1 MNPARPPAGV
11 DLCAA
16 ADLPEGAAKGFRF
29 REGEAMFAGFVIHK
43 AGQVLGYEDSCPHAG
58 WPLGMF
64 DAYFTREGDYILCRG
79 HGALFRPLD
88 GHCVSGPCAGDN
100 LNPWPVEVRGERLV
114 TA

>member
-1 MNPARPPAGV
+1 VNPARPEAGR
-11 DLCAA
+11 DLCAL
-16 ADLPEGAAKGFRF
+16 DEVPEPGAKGFRF
-29 REGEAMFAGFVIHK
+29 RQGDAMFAGFVIRK
-43 AGQVLGYEDSCPHAG
+43 DGAVLGYEDSCPHAG

-64 DAYFTREGDYILCRG
+64 DAYLTRENDYILCRG

-100 LNPWPVEVRGERLV
+100 LNPWPVEVRGGRLV